1 MAKTKPEEN
10 QPWITCHLTEILLNY
25 IKGTNPGKDVID
37 YGSLFSGAEG
47 FERPS
52 DPESFLT
59 DANNWA
65 PLAVLRELELQCEK
79 ISGKKDVAYHAA
91 KAYFTPGKR
100 HLPSLIEI
108 IVQVLND
115 VRSTLIFSSLWGAAQ
130 TNYVK
135 LQAFEKTGE
144 TPELYMLAQFDP
156 NARPALGSIHL
167 LRGFTE
173 GFPRFYPFIDEIHC
187 IEEVSQLR
195 VADILR
201 EFPEFTL
208 KEEGSRLVI
217 GHRSFNQSTVE
228 AVRVSLKA
236 EKISLSPD
244 FMQVSPDTMVVTP
257 KDGQI
262 EVLTHEVHSGLQ

>member
-1 MAKTKPEEN
+1 M
-10 QPWITCHLTEILLNY
+10 
-25 IKGTNPGKDVID
+25 
-37 YGSLFSGAEG
+37 EG

-130 TNYVK
+130 TNY
-135 LQAFEKTGE
+135 L
-144 TPELYMLAQFDP
+144 
-156 NARPALGSIHL
+156 
-167 LRGFTE
+167 
-173 GFPRFYPFIDEIHC
+173 C
-187 IEEVSQLR
+187 EV
-195 VADILR
+195 A
-201 EFPEFTL
+201 
-208 KEEGSRLVI
+208 
-217 GHRSFNQSTVE
+217 
-228 AVRVSLKA
+228 
-236 EKISLSPD
+236 
-244 FMQVSPDTMVVTP
+244 
-257 KDGQI
+257 
-262 EVLTHEVHSGLQ
+262 GL

>member
-1 MAKTKPEEN
+1 
-10 QPWITCHLTEILLNY
+10 
-25 IKGTNPGKDVID
+25 
-37 YGSLFSGAEG
+37 
-47 FERPS
+47 
-52 DPESFLT
+52 
-59 DANNWA
+59 
-65 PLAVLRELELQCEK
+65 
-79 ISGKKDVAYHAA
+79 
-91 KAYFTPGKR
+91 
-100 HLPSLIEI
+100 
-108 IVQVLND
+108 
-115 VRSTLIFSSLWGAAQ
+115 
-130 TNYVK
+130 
-135 LQAFEKTGE
+135 
-144 TPELYMLAQFDP
+144 MLAQFDP

-228 AVRVSLKA
+228 TVRVSLKA

-244 FMQVSPDTMVVTP
+244 FMQVSPTP
-257 KDGQI
+257 W
-262 EVLTHEVHSGLQ
+262 L